1 MDPLVE
7 QEIKNEMRHWL
18 AQWLTSMDMPTKGD
32 DPITVVVLAVIA
44 LVTALLVYGLFMR
57 VLVRG
62 ARKVIARNTA
72 WSVPVQQFRVLEKLA
87 QIAPIVV
94 LDLFSP
100 MVLSL
105 WPTWQNLISRT
116 LELIMLVMVLRVFF
130 GVLDIVR
137 VLIATRPEGRRLPVQ
152 SIVQLTKLFLFIVGL
167 ILFVGILLD
176 KSPLYLLS
184 GLGVATGLVMLVFR
198 DTILGFVAGIQLA
211 ANRLVSPGDWIEM
224 AKYGADGEVLEV
236 TLTTVKVQNWDKTI
250 TMIPAYALT
259 TDSFRN
265 WRGMQESGG
274 RRIKRSV
281 LLDVNS
287 VKFVDEALL
296 AKLKEISLL
305 APYLAQKHSELAE
318 ANAGREDMAMSVNGR
333 RLTNLGCLRA
343 YLDAYLQASS
353 HLRPEMTMMVRQLAP
368 SELGLP
374 MEIYCFT
381 NDTRW
386 PVYEGIQAD
395 IFDHLFAILPEFELK
410 PMQRPTGQDFAR
422 AAVHSS

>member
-1 MDPLVE
+1 ME

-18 AQWLTSMDMPTKGD
+18 AQWLTSMEMPTKGD
-32 DPITVVVLAVIA
+32 DPLTVVILAVIA
-44 LVTALLVYGLFMR
+44 MVTALLVYGIFMR

-62 ARKVIARNTA
+62 ARKVIERNTA
-72 WSVPVQQFRVLEKLA
+72 WVVPVRQYRVLEKLA
-87 QIAPIVV
+87 QIAPVVV
-94 LDLFSP
+94 LDLFTP

-105 WPTWQNLISRT
+105 WPVWQDLVSRG
-116 LELIMLVMVLRVFF
+116 LELVMLVMSLRVVFA
-130 GVLDIVR
+130 VLDIVR
-137 VLIATRPEGRRLPVQ
+137 ALIAIRPEGRRLPVQ
-152 SIVQLTKLFLFIVGL
+152 SIAQLTKLFLFIVGL

-259 TDSFRN
+259 TDAFRN

-281 LLDVNS
+281 YLDVNS
-287 VKFVDEALL
+287 VAFVDETLM
-296 AKLKEISLL
+296 AKLKEIRLL
-305 APYLAQKHSELAE
+305 APYLAQKQAELTE
-318 ANAGREDMAMSVNGR
+318 ANAGREDLSMPVNGR

-343 YLDAYLQASS
+343 YLEAYLRANP
-353 HLRPEMTMMVRQLAP
+353 HLTPEMTMMVRQLAP

-386 PVYEGIQAD
+386 TVYEGIQAD
-395 IFDHLFAILPEFELK
+395 IFDHLLAILPEFGLK
-410 PMQRPTGQDFAR
+410 PMQRPTGQDLAR
-422 AAVHSS
+422 AGAYSS

>member
-1 MDPLVE
+1 ME
-7 QEIKNEMRHWL
+7 QEVENKLRPML
-18 AQWLTSMDMPTKGD
+18 ADWLTSFGMPAQAD
-32 DPITVVVLAVIA
+32 DLLTVVLLLFVAFAMAGVVYFIA
-44 LVTALLVYGLFMR
+44 IR
-57 VLVRG
+57 ILVRG
-62 ARKVIARNTA
+62 AKRLIERGSSIWFAPLTKHCL
-72 WSVPVQQFRVLEKLA
+72 LEKTA
-87 QIAPIVV
+87 QIAPVGV
-94 LDLFSP
+94 LELFTP
-100 MVLSL
+100 MVFNH
-105 WPTWQNLISRT
+105 WPFWDHLVTRS
-116 LELIMLVMVLRVFF
+116 LELVMLALLMRALFA
-130 GVLDIVR
+130 GLDTVR
-137 VLIATRPEGRRLPVQ
+137 SAASLTTSGRRLPMQ
-152 SIVQLTKLFLFIVGL
+152 SIVQLGKVFLFIVAL
-167 ILFVGILLD
+167 IFFFAIMLD

-211 ANRLVSPGDWIEM
+211 ANRMVSAGDWIEM

-296 AKLKEISLL
+296 AKLKEISML
-305 APYLAQKHSELAE
+305 APYLAQKQSELAE
-318 ANAGREDMAMSVNGR
+318 ANAGRDDMAMSVNGR

-395 IFDHLFAILPEFELK
+395 IFDHLYAILPEFELK
-410 PMQRPTGQDFAR
+410 AMQRPTGQDFAR
-422 AAVHSS
+422 AAAHSS

>member
-1 MDPLVE
+1 M
-7 QEIKNEMRHWL
+7 KNEMRHWL
-18 AQWLTSMDMPTKGD
+18 AQWLTSMEMPTKGD
-32 DPITVVVLAVIA
+32 DPLTVVILAVIA
-44 LVTALLVYGLFMR
+44 MVTALLVYGIFMR

-62 ARKVIARNTA
+62 ARKVIERNTA
-72 WSVPVQQFRVLEKLA
+72 WVVPVRQYRVLEKLA
-87 QIAPIVV
+87 QIAPVVV
-94 LDLFSP
+94 LDLFTP

-105 WPTWQNLISRT
+105 WPVWQDLVSRG
-116 LELIMLVMVLRVFF
+116 LELVMLVMSLRVVFA
-130 GVLDIVR
+130 VLDIVR
-137 VLIATRPEGRRLPVQ
+137 ALIAIRPEGRRLPVQ
-152 SIVQLTKLFLFIVGL
+152 SIAQLTKLFLFIVGL

-259 TDSFRN
+259 TDAFRN

-281 LLDVNS
+281 YLDVNS
-287 VKFVDEALL
+287 VAFVDETLM
-296 AKLKEISLL
+296 AKLKEIRLL
-305 APYLAQKHSELAE
+305 APYLAQKQAELTE
-318 ANAGREDMAMSVNGR
+318 ANAGREDLSMPVNGR

-343 YLDAYLQASS
+343 YLEAYLRANP
-353 HLRPEMTMMVRQLAP
+353 HLTPEMTMMVRQLAP

-386 PVYEGIQAD
+386 TVYEGIQAD
-395 IFDHLFAILPEFELK
+395 IFDHLLAILPEFGLK
-410 PMQRPTGQDFAR
+410 PMQRPTGQDLAR
-422 AAVHSS
+422 AGAYSS